1 MRLPIPK
8 EKMKMK
14 KSLSA
19 LLAIVLIAAFAL
31 SACGSQPATT
41 QAPAPAATEAPA
53 VAATEAPAIVATEAP
68 VATETPATTI
78 AAPAEDTVVAMVPAA
93 SGAPFDIKGKTVC
106 YIIPSLANPF
116 LNGVATSVT
125 EKFKADGV
133 VVKVY
138 GADEG
143 GLNQQFDQIENCISM
158 KVDFMYVMAA
168 GEIDQLMPAI
178 EQVKAAGIMMM
189 GVPPQKL
196 APFDAIMHTS
206 QLEDGK
212 KVAKMACD
220 FINAVYPAAADGTV
234 ETAIIGAAS
243 SSVGMNLRDK
253 GYSTI
258 TEICPKVKLVAHVDI
273 STDSIPAGQAAA
285 ENVLTANPNVKVFLG
300 QSSAHAQ
307 GIANAIKALP
317 GVDLSKYGVF
327 AGDMDPSMIPTVTG
341 CADPY
346 KGFVAIGGTALD
358 QATYD
363 QMKKMLQGIEHPNI
377 INDVLDPIN
386 CDFSTIAPK

>member
-1 MRLPIPK
+1 MR
-8 EKMKMK
+8 
-14 KSLSA
+14 KSLSI
-19 LLAIVLIAAFAL
+19 LLAIFTVVGILL
-31 SACGSQPATT
+31 SACAPKATEAPAAAT
-41 QAPAPAATEAPA
+41 AAPAATEA
-53 VAATEAPAIVATEAP
+53 E
-68 VATETPATTI
+68 
-78 AAPAEDTVVAMVPAA
+78 APAEDTVVSMVPAK
-93 SGAPFDIKGKTVC
+93 SGSPFDIKGKTVC
-106 YIIPSLANPF
+106 YVIPSLANPF

-133 VVKVY
+133 TVNVY

-158 KVDFMYVMAA
+158 KTDFMYVMAA
-168 GEIDQLMPAI
+168 GEIDQLLPAI
-178 EQVKAAGIMMM
+178 EEAKKAGIMVM

-206 QLEDGK
+206 QLEDGQ
-212 KVAKMACD
+212 KVARMACD
-220 FINAVYPAAADGTV
+220 FIEARYPDAADGSV
-234 ETAIIGAAS
+234 ETAIIGGAS
-243 SSVGMNLRDK
+243 SSVGMHLRDQ

-258 TEICPKVKLVAHVDI
+258 TDICPKVKLVAHVDI

-317 GVDLSKYGVF
+317 GVDLSEYGVF
-327 AGDMDPSMIPTVTG
+327 AGDMDPSMIPTVTS
-341 CADPY
+341 CEDPY

-358 QATYD
+358 VATYE
-363 QMKKMLQGIEHPNI
+363 QIKKMLQGVEHPNI
-377 INDVLDPIN
+377 INDALEPIN
-386 CDFSTIAPK
+386 CDFSTLAPK

>member
-1 MRLPIPK
+1 M
-8 EKMKMK
+8 MK

-19 LLAIVLIAAFAL
+19 LLAILLIAAFAL
-31 SACGSQPATT
+31 SACGSQPVVT
-41 QAPAPAATEAPA
+41 QAPAATEAPA
-53 VAATEAPAIVATEAP
+53 VVATQ
-68 VATETPATTI
+68 TPATAATAAPAATDAPAATA
-78 AAPAEDTVVAMVPAA
+78 AAPAEDTVVSMVPAK

-106 YIIPSLANPF
+106 YMIPSLANPF

-168 GEIDQLMPAI
+168 GEIDQLLPAI
-178 EQVKAAGIMMM
+178 ASAKAAGIMLM

-220 FINAVYPAAADGTV
+220 FINAAYPDAANGTV

-243 SSVGMNLRDK
+243 SSVAMHLRDE

-258 TEICPKVKLVAHVDI
+258 TEICPKVKLVAHADI
-273 STDSIPAGQAAA
+273 SADSIPAGQAAA
-285 ENVLTANPNVKVFLG
+285 ENALTANPNIKVFIA

-307 GIANAIKALP
+307 GVANAVKVLP
-317 GVDLSKYGVF
+317 NIDISKYGVF
-327 AGDMDPSMIPTVTG
+327 AGDMDPANIPVVTS
-341 CADPY
+341 CKDAY

-386 CDFSTIAPK
+386 CDFSKIAPK